1 MLATLAAAAAL
12 GLAPAQT
19 GTLNLT
25 NVRTTYG
32 ELGAARAD
40 TRYLPGDLYF
50 VAFDIEGITV
60 SREGKVEYAMSMEV
74 TDKAGK
80 AILQPKPVER
90 DELLPLG
97 GNRLP
102 ARAFVI
108 LDLDQAPGTYTCKV
122 TVTDRVTKASKLL
135 QRTFEVAPKAFGI
148 VGLFTS
154 GDDKGELPA
163 PPGGVVGQNLFIHCA
178 LVGFGRDRMKKPDA
192 YVELRM
198 VDESRKPTLAKPMT
212 AVVPKELGENEGLV
226 TARFLVPFN
235 REGTFTAELKAT
247 DNTTGKT
254 STVTFP
260 IRVTPSAR

>member
-1 MLATLAAAAAL
+1 MFVTLAAAAAF

-32 ELGAARAD
+32 ELGAVRAD
-40 TRYLPGDLYF
+40 SRYLPGDLYF

-60 SREGKVEYAMSMEV
+60 SPEGKVAYAMSMEV
-74 TDKAGK
+74 TDRTGK

-90 DELLPLG
+90 DEFLPLG

-108 LDLDQAPGTYTCKV
+108 LELEQAPGTYTCKV
-122 TVTDRVTKASKLL
+122 TVTDRATKATKVL

-154 GDDKGELPA
+154 ADDKGEQPA
-163 PPGGVVGQNLFIHCA
+163 PPSGVVGQNLFIHCA
-178 LVGFGRDRMKKPDA
+178 VVGFGRDRTKRPDA
-192 YVELRM
+192 YVELRIL
-198 VDESRKPTLAKPMT
+198 DESRRPTLSKPMT
-212 AVVPKELGENEGLV
+212 AAVPKELPENEGLV

-235 REGTFTAELKAT
+235 RDGTFTAELKAT
-247 DNTTGKT
+247 DNTTGKS
-254 STVTFP
+254 STVSFP
-260 IRVTPSAR
+260 IRVMPAAK